1 MRYLIIAAGLC
12 SALAHAAPAPQTT
25 DQHPRALT
33 AQEQQQLER
42 INPAW
47 IFQG

>member
-1 MRYLIIAAGLC
+1 MRYLIIALGL
-12 SALAHAAPAPQTT
+12 SAALAHAAPAAQTT
-25 DQHPRALT
+25 DDSPRALT
-33 AQEQQQLER
+33 AQEQQQLDL